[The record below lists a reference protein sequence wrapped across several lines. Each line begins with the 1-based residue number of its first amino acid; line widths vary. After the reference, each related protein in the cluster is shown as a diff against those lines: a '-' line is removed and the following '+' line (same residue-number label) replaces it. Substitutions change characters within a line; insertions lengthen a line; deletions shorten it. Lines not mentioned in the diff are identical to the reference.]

1 MSSYFFKS
9 CSATSIHSRG
19 PVASRS
25 AGIWKSLWISDLRV
39 LRNDVRPV
47 PNREGALWRHSLDIQ
62 FCAVHDAMGF
72 ASMAQPASIIQ
83 LKPDTLE
90 AFGSY
95 VREAESAMQASL
107 DGSAR
112 FLWTD
117 EKPDRAR
124 RVREGNIPA
133 RLWSG
138 QLPVHVPDGLIH
150 DWIGAVAIPHTTLEL
165 TLARVQDYD
174 NHKVIYKPEVME
186 SRLLS
191 RHGND
196 FTIFL
201 RLLKKKIITVVMDTE
216 HEVHYQCVSERQWFC
231 RSYTTRC
238 CEVDDAGTAKEKI
251 YPPDVGYGFL
261 WRLFSYWRFAAD
273 ADGVIVECRALSLTR
288 DVPLGLGFVVEPIIK
303 NLPRESLVN
312 TLRATRQALAGTATT
327 VAPT

>member
-1 MSSYFFKS
+1 MGLADMAQ
-9 CSATSIHSRG
+9 SATI
-19 PVASRS
+19 V
-25 AGIWKSLWISDLRV
+25 
-39 LRNDVRPV
+39 
-47 PNREGALWRHSLDIQ
+47 
-62 FCAVHDAMGF
+62 
-72 ASMAQPASIIQ
+72 Q
-83 LKPDTLE
+83 LKPHTLD
-90 AFGSY
+90 AFWSY
-95 VREAESAMQASL
+95 VRDAESTMQPSL
-107 DGSAR
+107 RGDAL

-138 QLPVHVPDGLIH
+138 QLPVHVPEGLIH
-150 DWIGAVAIPHTTLEL
+150 DWIGAVAISHTTLEQTL
-165 TLARVQDYD
+165 TRVQDYD
-174 NHKVIYKPEVME
+174 NHKNIYKPEVMD

-191 RHGND
+191 RQGND

-216 HEVHYQCVSERQWFC
+216 HEVHYERAGDRQWFC

-238 CEVDDAGTAKEKI
+238 CEVDDAGTPKEKI
-251 YPPDVGYGFL
+251 YPADVGYGFL

-273 ADGVIVECRALSLTR
+273 GDGVIVECRAMSLTR

-312 TLRATRQALAGTATT
+312 TLQATRRALAG
-327 VAPT
+327 VAESAIPK